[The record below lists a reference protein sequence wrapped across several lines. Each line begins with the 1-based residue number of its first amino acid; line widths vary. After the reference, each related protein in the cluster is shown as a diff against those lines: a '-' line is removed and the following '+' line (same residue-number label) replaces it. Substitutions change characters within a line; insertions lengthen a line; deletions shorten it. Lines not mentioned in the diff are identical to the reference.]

1 MKTRSNVMTYLMLAV
16 MFLLLRDPFHHFWNG
31 LGGIE
36 LLNHI
41 TPSKWNDLAALM
53 LIVLG
58 VPGMVGI
65 ARKLSAT
72 GRRWARAIAGCILYI
87 LIIQRICYG
96 DSFIS
101 FETLPWLRYS
111 DILIPIFVALWI
123 AACEYGSNE
132 GIKSDPEQ
140 MPEAQLLVDD
150 NHEIDFMGR
159 TRLVNDI
166 CEQLRNYQGNENG
179 ALGLAITGG
188 WGTGKTWIMTH
199 LQEKLE
205 ESKQICVE
213 FKPWLYGETNIT
225 RQFYLTLERQLAIQ
239 GIQIGEIKSAVTEI
253 DNDATVGMGRAF
265 LSLVGIIT
273 KSVGRE
279 AAVENIK
286 ERLKEFGR
294 LIYVFIDDCDRL
306 AHDEL
311 IQVLSLIRNT
321 GDFPHLTYI
330 MSFSNEMVSKTI
342 EKEEG
347 MQYVAKMFNLTYAL
361 PPITD
366 AVIEDFLHQAVCKMT
381 ESEPEKTENA
391 FKRVKITDYL
401 DTVREAKKYFNLLAT
416 DYHSYKERFETYY
429 IRFGDFC
436 LLELL
441 KYCFADTYFNLRSS
455 VESYLESKYEGW
467 NSPAFVVK
475 NSVVLDE
482 KARHLLNEIFSIEKD
497 PREFDHVIGA
507 SNSEYTPLYFTS
519 ETSRK
524 YIVAKE
530 VDDALEKG
538 DFSKRIPRYVS
549 NGLSGVM
556 GMLSAV
562 YSFMSR
568 REVFESMIAYIWSI
582 CENDHSSNSFSLIS
596 NGYHSEQWKH
606 SYKRIR
612 KLMRVTP
619 QIQLITFQRLS
630 NFDDAAEEDEGDS
643 MDDLIQNTPHLI
655 ELMAIW
661 LEELKD
667 VGNSDYPYGEV
678 DYYIKE
684 IWERL
689 LRELKDEPLDTLN
702 MIEILGDCSQE
713 DTFEKKVLPLVTTNP
728 KRWLGAT
735 VKLVKEGGKK
745 YYVLKSR
752 ETHSLFGC
760 QDKMVDELRAIKDAV
775 SVEDKEYVEAYDHL
789 AKKLAAIILYK
800 DDPSID
806 EKYKDVECIQVSEF
820 PDLAESQFVGTEI
833 FQPIGDAITQL
844 AGKALWTGINLRTQR
859 KDPDYYFGTEI

>member
-1 MKTRSNVMTYLMLAV
+1 M
-16 MFLLLRDPFHHFWNG
+16 
-31 LGGIE
+31 
-36 LLNHI
+36 LNHI

-58 VPGMVGI
+58 VPGMVRM

-72 GRRWARAIAGCILYI
+72 GRRWARVIAGSIIYI

-96 DSFIS
+96 DSFIP

-123 AACEYGSNE
+123 AACGYGSN
-132 GIKSDPEQ
+132 GGRKSDTKQEPEV
-140 MPEAQLLVDD
+140 QLLVDD

-166 CEQLRNYQGNENG
+166 CEQLKNYQGNENG

-199 LQEKLE
+199 LQESLE
-205 ESKQICVE
+205 ESGQICIT

-225 RQFYLTLERQLAIQ
+225 RQFYLTLERQLALQ
-239 GIQIGEIKSAVTEI
+239 GMQVGEIKNAVAEI
-253 DNDATVGMGRAF
+253 DNDNAVGLGRAL
-265 LSLVGIIT
+265 LSLMGIIT

-294 LIYVFIDDCDRL
+294 SVYVFIDDCDRL

-311 IQVLSLIRNT
+311 LQVLSLIRNT

-330 MSFSNEMVSKTI
+330 MSFSSEMVGKTI

-347 MQYVAKMFNLTYAL
+347 MQYVAKMFNLTYEL

-366 AVIEDFLHQAVCKMT
+366 AVIKDFLHQAVCKMT
-381 ESEPEKTENA
+381 GKEPDKKENA
-391 FKRVKITDYL
+391 FKRVTIIDYL
-401 DTVREAKKYFNLLAT
+401 ETVREAKKYFNLLVA
-416 DYHSYKERFETYY
+416 DYHSYKERFDTHY
-429 IRFGDFC
+429 IRLSDFC

-441 KYCFADTYFNLRSS
+441 KYCYADIYFNLRASIS
-455 VESYLESKYEGW
+455 PYLELRHEGW
-467 NSPAFVVK
+467 NSPAYVVK
-475 NSVVLDE
+475 PHIELDE
-482 KARHLLNEIFSIEKD
+482 KVKHLLNEIFHVEKD
-497 PREFDHVIGA
+497 PRESDHVIGA
-507 SNSEYTPLYFTS
+507 SNSEYTSLYFTS

-524 YIVAKE
+524 YIVANE
-530 VDDALEKG
+530 VDDALEKE

-556 GMLSAV
+556 GMLSAI

-568 REVFESMIAYIWSI
+568 REVFESMIAYIWAI
-582 CENDHSSNSFSLIS
+582 CENDNSLNSLSLIS
-596 NGYHSEQWKH
+596 NGYHKEQWKH

-612 KLMRVTP
+612 KLMRMTP

-630 NFDDAAEEDEGDS
+630 NFDDAAEKDKGDS

-661 LEELKD
+661 LEELKE
-667 VGNSDYPYGEV
+667 VNNSDYPYGEV
-678 DYYIKE
+678 DYYIKK

-713 DTFEKKVLPLVTTNP
+713 DTFEKKVLPLVSTNP

-735 VKLVKEGGKK
+735 VKQVKEGDKK

-752 ETHSLFGC
+752 ETHALFGC
-760 QDKMVDELRAIKDAV
+760 QNKMVDELRDIKDAV
-775 SVEDKEYVEAYDHL
+775 RVEDKAYVEAYGHL
-789 AKKLAAIILYK
+789 AKRLAAIILYK

-806 EKYKDVECIQVSEF
+806 EKYKDVACIQVSEL

-833 FQPIGDAITQL
+833 FQPIRDAINQI
-844 AGKALWTGINLRTQR
+844 AGKGLWSGINLRTQR